1 MPQRNG
7 VDIGTTEMRRWWL
20 TGAALSILAGPVSAQ
35 TSGSYVNADAPIV
48 PSSVIALSQLD
59 ITQTASLE
67 SRSAFGSAYGYD
79 LGNGFKTE
87 IQGLTART
95 STERL
100 TNLPAGNGGITASSF
115 MLKGMYEFSD
125 GAWHMSPYVGAGF
138 GVVNA
143 NAGVLGATRNEWIGS
158 YQVGGGLN
166 LGFTQKLVGSLEYR
180 WTMGQKPNFSLA
192 GLPTKLEV
200 SRHGFVIGF
209 NYKY

>member
-1 MPQRNG
+1 
-7 VDIGTTEMRRWWL
+7 MRRWWL
-20 TGAALSILAGPVSAQ
+20 TGAALSLIATTASAQ
-35 TSGSYVNADAPIV
+35 TNGGYVNADVAV
-48 PSSVIALSQLD
+48 PPPAVALAQLD
-59 ITQTASLE
+59 LTQTASLE
-67 SRSAFGSAYGYD
+67 SRNSFGTAYGYD

-87 IQGLTART
+87 IQGLTARS
-95 STERL
+95 STEHL
-100 TNLPAGNGGITASSF
+100 TNLPAGNSGIAASSF

-125 GAWHMSPYVGAGF
+125 GAYHMSPYVGAGD

-143 NAGVLGATRNEWIGS
+143 NAGVLGATSNEWIGS

-166 LGFTQKLVGSLEYR
+166 LGFTQRLVGSLEYR
-180 WTMGQKPNFSLA
+180 WTMGQKPHFSLA